1 MTFEK
6 NFADLKKLILKVDAK
21 KLEGQFA
28 FQFSIEGDGEGVFYF
43 ELKDGALFVEPY
55 TYNNCTA
62 TFKATAATFKA
73 LLGGKVSASDAIAKG
88 DLKVEGNVAS
98 CADIF
103 NSYMKKTPAKKETK
117 AAAKAPAK
125 KEAKP
130 VAKAPAKKETK
141 APAKA
146 TAKKEAKPA
155 VKKEAPKAA
164 VKTEVKA
171 APKAEVKTE
180 AKVAP
185 KAEIKTEAKVA
196 PKAEVKTEAKP
207 APKAEVK
214 TEAKAAPKAEAKPV
228 AKTAPKTN
236 KSTKKARK

>member
-55 TYNNCTA
+55 TYNCTA

-73 LLGGKVSASDAIAKG
+73 LLGGKVSAADAIAKG

-103 NSYMKKTPAKKETK
+103 NSYMKKAPAKKETK

-146 TAKKEAKPA
+146 TAKKEAKPVA
-155 VKKEAPKAA
+155 KKEAPKAA

-185 KAEIKTEAKVA
+185 KAE
-196 PKAEVKTEAKP
+196 VKTEAKA

>member
-1 MTFEK
+1 MTFNK
-6 NFADLKKLILKVDAK
+6 NFTDLKKMILKADAK

-55 TYNNCTA
+55 TYDNCTA

-73 LLGGKVSASDAIAKG
+73 LLGGKVSAADAIAKG

-103 NSYMKKTPAKKETK
+103 NIYMKKTPAKKETK
-117 AAAKAPAK
+117 APAKKEAKAPAKAPAKKEAKPAAKAPAK

-130 VAKAPAKKETK
+130 A
-141 APAKA
+141 
-146 TAKKEAKPA
+146 AKPA
-155 VKKEAPKAA
+155 VKKEAPKAE
-164 VKTEVKA
+164 VKTEVKP
-171 APKAEVKTE
+171 APKAEVK
-180 AKVAP
+180 
-185 KAEIKTEAKVA
+185 
-196 PKAEVKTEAKP
+196 AEVKP

-228 AKTAPKTN
+228 AKTAPKAN
-236 KSTKKARK
+236 KKAKKTRK